1 MNFDAILELIGIVII
16 ILTNI
21 VLFVSKFQ
29 KHETKLV
36 SIEKR
41 LDALTIANDKLTE
54 NSRTLHNIEG
64 QLKMMIQYSLKAEK

>member
-1 MNFDAILELIGIVII
+1 MSFETILDLIGIVTIL
-16 ILTNI
+16 LTNI

-41 LDALTIANDKLTE
+41 LDALTLANDKLTE

-64 QLKMMIQYSLKAEK
+64 QLKMMIQYSLKSDK